1 GDDDSGADDSA
12 AGLLPAARRGE
23 FAATAST
30 WQSRAEVSGRLP
42 QDLGIPPAIA
52 AKIDSL
58 PVYNDQPEVDLEAE
72 GARTEPFRLLSFL
85 KPYRV
90 GLLVGLLLVA
100 AETILV
106 LINPLLVR
114 EGVDSGM
121 LDGRVGGLAV
131 VRAAAAGLASALF
144 VVQRGSQYWPQRT
157 TERLLVALRTRVY
170 GQLQRLGIDFYDRT
184 QAGRIMTRM
193 TSDIDAISE
202 LLRAGLINLI
212 TAIFTFAGMSIVV
225 IALDP
230 RLALTMLC
238 VIPPAAIATIW
249 YRKRAAVAYDEARE
263 RTSMLNSNLQE
274 SLAGIRV
281 THAYRREAHNL
292 RKFSALGQ
300 EFNHW
305 SLRS

>member
-1 GDDDSGADDSA
+1 VAYRESTVRMADRVVLLDAGRVVDQGSHDELLARSPLYRDLFGDDDSGADDSA
-12 AGLLPAARRGE
+12 AWLLPAARRGE
-23 FAATAST
+23 FSATAST

-114 EGVDSGM
+114 EGVNSGM
-121 LDGRVGGLAV
+121 LDGRVGVLAV
-131 VRAAAAGLASALF
+131 VSAAAAGLAIALLF
-144 VVQRGSQYWPQRT
+144 VQRGSQYWPQRT

-170 GQLQRLGIDFYDRT
+170 GQLQRLGIYFYDRT

-193 TSDIDAISE
+193 TSDIGAISE

-230 RLALTMLC
+230 RLALT
-238 VIPPAAIATIW
+238 
-249 YRKRAAVAYDEARE
+249 
-263 RTSMLNSNLQE
+263 
-274 SLAGIRV
+274 
-281 THAYRREAHNL
+281 
-292 RKFSALGQ
+292 
-300 EFNHW
+300 
-305 SLRS
+305 